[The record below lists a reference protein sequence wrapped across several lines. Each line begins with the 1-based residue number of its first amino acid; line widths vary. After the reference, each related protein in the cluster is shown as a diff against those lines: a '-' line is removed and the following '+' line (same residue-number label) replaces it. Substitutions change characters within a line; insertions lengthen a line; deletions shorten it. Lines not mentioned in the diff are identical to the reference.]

1 MFHRWFDY
9 VFTYAGDNRGL
20 AGFFN
25 AIELIMETGFA
36 VTAFMSVILNLII
49 PEEEED
55 EETPE
60 LTAATVDDD
69 ADKAEWAHIRRK
81 SAAARQSSEGS
92 NAIDVS
98 DPEKRA
104 AGPEQK
110 VTSL

>member
-1 MFHRWFDY
+1 
-9 VFTYAGDNRGL
+9 
-20 AGFFN
+20 
-25 AIELIMETGFA
+25 METGFA

-49 PEEEED
+49 PEENED

-81 SAAARQSSEGS
+81 SAAAQSSEGS
-92 NAIDVS
+92 HGIDVA

-104 AGPEQK
+104 TTSENK
-110 VTSL
+110 VTPV